1 MYDATILVSN
11 PSFYFRITEG
21 IRADLHVWLAFL
33 KECNDITFI
42 PEPSILTSSTLHMYS
57 DSCKLGFGAT
67 FGTEYMYDAFPL
79 VWQNY
84 DIQVLELFPI
94 FLLVQVFAST
104 LANKFVVFHCDNLP
118 IFSILNTQT
127 SKNSKVMKLLRPMI
141 LSLLQYNVKFRATHI
156 PGCSNILCDRL
167 SRFKIT
173 DKLLRDY
180 GMNLHP
186 RRFRPVY
193 TLCTSLCS
201 KLFRLQVLSA
211 FNYQDL
217 YKALEEI

>member
-1 MYDATILVSN
+1 MPLSEYQILLSMFVSLRELEQTYTSGWHFSKN
-11 PSFYFRITEG
+11 TM
-21 IRADLHVWLAFL
+21 AFL
-33 KECNDITFI
+33 SLQNPLLSRHPRFTCI
-42 PEPSILTSSTLHMYS
+42 PIA
-57 DSCKLGFGAT
+57 AT
-67 FGTEYMYDAFPL
+67 FGTEYMHGAFPL

-118 IFSILNTQT
+118 IVSILNKPT

-141 LSLLQYNVKFRATHI
+141 LSLLKYNVKFRATHI

-167 SRFKIT
+167 SRIQIT

-180 GMNLHP
+180 EMNLHP
-186 RRFRPVY
+186 KPIPP
-193 TLCTSLCS
+193 SLHP
-201 KLFRLQVLSA
+201 LHFALQ
-211 FNYQDL
+211 
-217 YKALEEI
+217 